1 MKIVGYTALRYGK
14 DYLAYAIRSII
25 DYISEY
31 HVLYATIPSHG
42 HYSDL
47 PCPDSEEEL
56 YAIAQQ
62 AAGSKLYWHRGNWRM
77 EGEQRNSIYEYAP
90 DADVIISCDSDE
102 LFSKQLL
109 NNIMD
114 YASRVTYQAPFR
126 YLRVPFVHLYRNFN
140 HTIVHD
146 PAFPARVIF
155 PRIDAKY
162 GDFGWTAN
170 KGSVAHLGYCQRAE
184 MIRYK
189 MKIHGHASEF
199 RCSADEYVDGIY
211 LNEDRWTDLHPIGS
225 QYWNAEEIN
234 PFNYLP
240 DWMINHPNYGK
251 QIVK

>member
-1 MKIVGYTALRYGK
+1 MKVVGYTALRYGK

-25 DYISEY
+25 DYIDQY
-31 HVLYATIPSHG
+31 HILYATVPSHG
-42 HYSDL
+42 HWSDL
-47 PCPDSEEEL
+47 PCPDSKEEL
-56 YAIAQQ
+56 YAIARQ
-62 AAGSKLYWHRGNWRM
+62 AAGSKLVWHDGTWRM

-102 LFSKQLL
+102 IFSKQLL
-109 NNIMD
+109 DNIMD
-114 YASRVTYQAPFR
+114 YSSRVTYQAPFR

-140 HTIVHD
+140 HAIVHD

-155 PRIDAKY
+155 PRIDQKY
-162 GDFGWTAN
+162 GDFGWTPK
-170 KGSVAHLGYCQRAE
+170 KGSVAHLGYCQRSE

-211 LNEDRWTDLHPIGS
+211 LNENRWTDLHPIGS

-240 DWMINHPNYGK
+240 DWMITHPNYGK
-251 QIVK
+251 LIVK